1 VTLYGYSLA
10 SIVGIN
16 VMLAVSLDLI
26 TGLAGQ
32 VSLGHAAFYG
42 AGAYGAALSAMAG
55 WPVPV
60 ALTVGAAVAG
70 LLGLVV
76 GFASVRL
83 RNDFLAVTTIGVG
96 FLFLGFVRKQ
106 PWLGA
111 EMGLSRIPPSGL
123 GPIGNSAL
131 IAAFALA
138 TIAFS
143 LYLDR
148 SWMGFAFRA
157 MADDEQAARTLAI
170 PVAAYKLA
178 AFAIGTA
185 IAGLAGGLYAYF
197 TQFVVP
203 DSFGFILSVTLM
215 AMVVIGGAGSTFGV
229 VAATVVLTLL
239 PEAFRFVSEYRL
251 LIFGGLLAA
260 VMRFAPG
267 GLAGLVG
274 SAARRLR
281 RS

>member
-1 VTLYGYSLA
+1 VTLYTYSLM

-16 VMLAVSLDLI
+16 IMLTVSLNLI

-32 VSLGHAAFYG
+32 VSLGHAAFFG
-42 AGAYGAALSAMAG
+42 AGAYGAALSATAG
-55 WPVPV
+55 WPAPI
-60 ALTVGAAVAG
+60 ALAAGAAVAG
-70 LLGLVV
+70 GLGFVV
-76 GFASVRL
+76 GLASVRL
-83 RNDFLAVTTIGVG
+83 RSDFLAVTTIGVG
-96 FLFLGFVRKQ
+96 FLFIGFVRKQ
-106 PWLGA
+106 SWLGA
-111 EMGLSRIPPSGL
+111 EMGLSRIPASGL
-123 GPIGNSAL
+123 GPIGNSEMILVCAL
-131 IAAFALA
+131 L

-170 PVAAYKLA
+170 PVSTYKLA

-215 AMVVIGGAGSTFGV
+215 AMVVIGGAGSTWGV
-229 VAATVVLTLL
+229 VVATIVLTLL
-239 PEAFRFVSEYRL
+239 PEAFRFISDYRL
-251 LIFGGLLAA
+251 LVFGGLLVL

-267 GLAGLVG
+267 GLAGVAA
-274 SAARRLR
+274 SAAQRFRP
-281 RS
+281 S